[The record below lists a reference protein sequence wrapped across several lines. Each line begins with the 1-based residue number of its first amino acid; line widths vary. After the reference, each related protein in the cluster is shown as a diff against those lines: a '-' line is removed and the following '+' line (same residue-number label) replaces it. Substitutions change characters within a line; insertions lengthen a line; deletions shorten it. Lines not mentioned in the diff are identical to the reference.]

1 MLDAT
6 QYESP
11 QAASTRTDAAPEAER
26 AIIQQ
31 YLQDVRHYPLL
42 TRGRERDLAK
52 QIWEERERWRRQLEQ
67 HLLHVPLL
75 LSCRPRLRR
84 GRIAV
89 SALCPA
95 RTVDSLGGLVAL
107 LGRLHYARSRMR
119 RIVLRHQQP
128 WDRAEHCQ
136 AMDAVRAD
144 MRSLLED
151 WTWQPDFLERAWE
164 HFDTA
169 MTAATAHRRSRQ
181 IARFVVTLGYD
192 RRTLRRLWRRLQRT
206 LATLKQAKQEMV
218 TANLRLVIREASR
231 FRHATLPMNDLIQEG
246 NIGLMR
252 AVDRF
257 DYRRNLKFSTYAVW
271 WIRQGIRRAV
281 ASYSLVRIPEYMR
294 DSIRQVRKARE
305 ALSTEAE
312 PHPSAL
318 DIARHLDAP
327 LDLVERSLD
336 VLETAISLDQ
346 PMQQQ
351 TRPFKD
357 VLVDPEACTSH
368 DVLTE
373 RLIDDYT
380 QRALAS
386 LTPREAMIIR
396 RRFGLQG
403 SATETLSQI
412 GQDLQLSRER
422 VRQIEAAAL
431 DKLKRHGA
439 MQLAFQ
445 EQ

>member
-1 MLDAT
+1 MLDT
-6 QYESP
+6 TSHESP
-11 QAASTRTDAAPEAER
+11 QAASLRNDTAPAAER

-52 QIWEERERWRRQLEQ
+52 QIWEERERWRQQLEE

-75 LSCRPRLRR
+75 LSWRPRLRR
-84 GRIAV
+84 GSIAV

-95 RTVDSLGGLVAL
+95 ETGGSLDDLMAL
-107 LGRLHYARSRMR
+107 LDHLHHARI
-119 RIVLRHQQP
+119 RIRHMVLRHQQP
-128 WDRAEHCQ
+128 WERAELRQ
-136 AMDAVRAD
+136 AMEAARAD
-144 MRSLLED
+144 MRSPLKG
-151 WTWQPDFLERAWE
+151 WTWQADFLKRAWE
-164 HFDTA
+164 NFDAA
-169 MTAATAHRRSRQ
+169 MAASSPPRSRRA
-181 IARFVVTLGYD
+181 ARFVVTLGYD
-192 RRTLRRLWRRLQRT
+192 RRMLRRLWQRLQRA
-206 LATLKQAKQEMV
+206 LASLNQAKQEMV
-218 TANLRLVIREASR
+218 TANLRLVVREASR
-231 FRHATLPMNDLIQEG
+231 FRHAGLPMNDLIQEG

-305 ALSTEAE
+305 ALSTETE
-312 PHPSAL
+312 PHPSAQ

-336 VLETAISLDQ
+336 VLETPVSLEQ
-346 PMQQQ
+346 PVQQQ
-351 TRPFKD
+351 TRTFKD
-357 VLVDPEACTSH
+357 ILVDPEACTSH
-368 DVLTE
+368 DALTE
-373 RLIDDYT
+373 RLIDGYT
-380 QRALAS
+380 RRALAS

-403 SATETLSQI
+403 SATETLNQI

-422 VRQIEAAAL
+422 VRQIEATAL
-431 DKLKRHGA
+431 DKLKRHRA